1 MRKLSITL
9 LLIALSFMTMEA
21 NCLSSHRGKYIQ
33 LKIWEHLKKDIAF
46 IPIEATLEKS
56 NEPVTFQVKDKNGN
70 IVFQDM
76 VIPDKQEIYKID
88 LDGFKADQYEL
99 FYIEKDVTFIGEFEI
114 E

>member
-46 IPIEATLEKS
+46 IPIEATLEGNNIEVQFFEKS
-56 NEPVTFQVKDKNGN
+56 NEPVTVSYTHLTLPTRMETSYF
-70 IVFQDM
+70 
-76 VIPDKQEIYKID
+76 KIW
-88 LDGFKADQYEL
+88 
-99 FYIEKDVTFIGEFEI
+99 
-114 E
+114 

>member
-1 MRKLSITL
+1 
-9 LLIALSFMTMEA
+9 MET
-21 NCLSSHRGKYIQ
+21 SYFK
-33 LKIWEHLKKDIAF
+33 
-46 IPIEATLEKS
+46 
-56 NEPVTFQVKDKNGN
+56 
-70 IVFQDM
+70 